1 MDAGGTGQGAGD
13 GARGKGA
20 SGQGTR
26 DIRYRIEVETIG
38 GRPARGIAGSGLVDA
53 VAALLDSGVLDRR
66 GGLSRAHMLVED
78 QERGP
83 VVVISRRPKKLFI
96 SQPDIRNLQLAK
108 AAVAAGTMVLLEK
121 AGMDVE
127 ELDRVLL
134 AGAFGNYMDRRSAQR
149 IGILPPVEEYRV
161 LGLGNAASTGAGMML
176 VSMNE
181 RRRAR
186 ELAKKIQYVELAGN
200 ERFRE
205 LFVDCL
211 AFP

>member
-1 MDAGGTGQGAGD
+1 
-13 GARGKGA
+13 
-20 SGQGTR
+20 
-26 DIRYRIEVETIG
+26 
-38 GRPARGIAGSGLVDA
+38 
-53 VAALLDSGVLDRR
+53 
-66 GGLSRAHMLVED
+66 
-78 QERGP
+78 
-83 VVVISRRPKKLFI
+83 
-96 SQPDIRNLQLAK
+96 
-108 AAVAAGTMVLLEK
+108 
-121 AGMDVE
+121 
-127 ELDRVLL
+127 
-134 AGAFGNYMDRRSAQR
+134 MDRRSAQR